1 MKRIP
6 SEWAQTIRMFVFL
19 VKAHQK
25 IPSILEALSNQVDT
39 MIYSVNEKSVP
50 LLSSLVHGWSSDILW
65 THKNAQGG
73 RNRGCHWI
81 STHKDWLDYSDL
93 DCMFPAMKINKLTT
107 NKSNFWFPFDMMSSR
122 NQPGSKLLCRTPF
135 ILKVTVGFSSLE

>member
-1 MKRIP
+1 MKQIP

-19 VKAHQK
+19 VKVHQK
-25 IPSILEALSNQVDT
+25 IPSILEALRNQVGK

-50 LLSSLVHGWSSDILW
+50 LLSSPVHGWSLDILW

-81 STHKDWLDYSDL
+81 STHKDCDWLLWSRLYVSGYE
-93 DCMFPAMKINKLTT
+93 NKQTT
-107 NKSNFWFPFDMMSSR
+107 NKSNFRFPFDMMPSR
-122 NQPGSKLLCRTPF
+122 NQPGSKLLYRAPF
-135 ILKVTVGFSSLE
+135 TLKVTVGFSSLE